1 MSRLFT
7 CTSLLR
13 PSMYLA
19 KRPFSISLPKRYAE
33 GDTGSPRLHGDTWTK
48 REKAAEDLY
57 IKGREKN
64 IMMLLKEKI
73 AAQEAVLEK
82 DRAILSALEDQ
93 YGHVVEGTYDTAGIL
108 EAKGV
113 EGAGRMV

>member
-1 MSRLFT
+1 MSHLLKPRI
-7 CTSLLR
+7 SLLR
-13 PSMYLA
+13 PLLTPSP
-19 KRPFSISLPKRYAE
+19 RCSFSTCTKHFAE
-33 GDTGSPRLHGDTWTK
+33 GDTGSPRVHGHGDTWTK

-64 IMMLLKEKI
+64 MMMLLKEKI

-93 YGHVVEGTYDTAGIL
+93 Y
-108 EAKGV
+108 
-113 EGAGRMV
+113 